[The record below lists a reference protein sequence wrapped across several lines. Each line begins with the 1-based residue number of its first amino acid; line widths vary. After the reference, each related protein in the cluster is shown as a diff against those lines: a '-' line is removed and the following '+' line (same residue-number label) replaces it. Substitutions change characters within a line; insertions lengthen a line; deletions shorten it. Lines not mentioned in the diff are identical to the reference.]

1 MIFFISRG
9 DAKTFW
15 MELEDDGKVDFIFE
29 QVQNVLQSLK
39 QKIKDGSAT
48 NKEYIQAMILV
59 KDATINH
66 NSTLIKDHTSVTQ
79 NAEENKLS
87 SLPSTSYE
95 DFFPKDCTY
104 LSTENQEIPLMENK
118 DADFREKES
127 SLNLSYQ
134 KHECSGTCLMKMPFT
149 FKGENPLQLP
159 VKCHFQRR
167 HAKTNSH
174 SSALHVSYKTPCG
187 RSLRNMEEV
196 FRYLLETECNFLFT
210 DNFSFNTYVQLT
222 RNYPKEEEI
231 VSDVDISNGVESVP
245 ISFCNEIDN
254 RKLPQF
260 KYRKTMWP
268 RAYYLNSFS
277 SMFTDSCDCSEGCVD
292 ITKCACL
299 QLTARNARTCPL
311 SSNKITTGYK
321 YKRLERQI
329 PTGIYECS
337 LLCKCDRRMCQN
349 RVVQH
354 GPQVRLQVFKTE
366 KKGWG
371 VRCLD
376 DIDRGTFVCIY
387 SGRLLS
393 RSDTEKPD
401 AIDENGKEENIMKN
415 MFSKKRKIEVADCEV
430 EVIPI
435 ELEARPRSMETQEY
449 PPKFHNNT
457 KEPIIGMKY
466 NSIARIRY
474 HSVIRSPKTKTV
486 IIQHNGKNMGFTSS
500 EAVTSEDNG
509 ELTPAQEH
517 LNSKA
522 KEMRKD
528 SSSNQVED
536 CEDKPVIESDVIDI
550 TKCREDTPPGD
561 TCHQAVTLDN
571 KNEVQIQKPQEE
583 KSPACQNQQVFFGKE
598 LPNEIK
604 DASSDSLEKCNKGN
618 VFLLDATKEGNVG
631 RFLNHSCCPN
641 LLVQNVFVETHD
653 RSFPLVAFFTNSSS
667 NSDSEVEKLSAKP
680 RCASPAGEI
689 HQLDFAKADF
699 RRRGSS
705 AQTWIRRGL
714 PRPSR
719 PAAPAGPR
727 PTPRGTQSRSRPLY
741 SSALVECEDYDSSN
755 NDRNFDVESVKKE
768 IKRGRKLKCTFC
780 GKKGATVG
788 CDLKSCF
795 KNYHFFC
802 AKNDHAVLQADGRTG
817 IYKVFC
823 QQHADPQND
832 LPLMKPLSGVFH
844 SHYSEQ
850 TKPRHGVKRKRG
862 RSKRHHVQDPNVAA
876 AAVQNAVQCCAVACD
891 EKQRAPIQTTLDR
904 FLKRVDRIEPSKEPE
919 PVPSTSGP
927 PERMALKKEK
937 DGRHTDAIVKAAFL
951 KKCKEAGLLDALF
964 EEILD
969 KLHLI
974 QERLMDETTAE
985 SDYEDIGTS
994 LFDCRLFEDTLVNF
1008 QAVENHIHE
1017 SEERRRQ
1024 LKEEIELLQDLKQT
1038 LCSGLQ
1044 SSSTSDSSLSS

>member
-1 MIFFISRG
+1 MGEKNG
-9 DAKTFW
+9 DAKSFW

-59 KDATINH
+59 KDAIINH
-66 NSTLIKDHTSVTQ
+66 NSTLIKDHRSVTK
-79 NAEENKLS
+79 NAEENKSS

-95 DFFPKDCTY
+95 DFFPKDCTS
-104 LSTENQEIPLMENK
+104 LSTENQEIPPMENK
-118 DADFREKES
+118 VADFREKES
-127 SLNLSYQ
+127 SFNLSYQ
-134 KHECSGTCLMKMPFT
+134 KHQCSGSCLMKMPFT

-159 VKCHFQRR
+159 IKCHFQRR

-210 DNFSFNTYVQLT
+210 DNFSFNTYAQLT

-277 SMFTDSCDCSEGCVD
+277 NMFTDSCDCSEGCID

-299 QLTARNARTCPL
+299 QLTARNAKTCPL
-311 SSNKITTGYK
+311 SNNKITTGYK

-337 LLCKCDRRMCQN
+337 LLCKCDRRICQN

-415 MFSKKRKIEVADCEV
+415 MFSRKRKIEVADCEV

-449 PPKFHNNT
+449 PPKLHNNT
-457 KEPIIGMKY
+457 KEPITGMKY
-466 NSIARIRY
+466 NSISRIRY

-500 EAVTSEDNG
+500 ESVTSEDNG
-509 ELTPAQEH
+509 ELNPAQVH

-522 KEMRKD
+522 KEMR
-528 SSSNQVED
+528 
-536 CEDKPVIESDVIDI
+536 
-550 TKCREDTPPGD
+550 
-561 TCHQAVTLDN
+561 
-571 KNEVQIQKPQEE
+571 
-583 KSPACQNQQVFFGKE
+583 
-598 LPNEIK
+598 
-604 DASSDSLEKCNKGN
+604 
-618 VFLLDATKEGNVG
+618 
-631 RFLNHSCCPN
+631 
-641 LLVQNVFVETHD
+641 
-653 RSFPLVAFFTNSSS
+653 
-667 NSDSEVEKLSAKP
+667 
-680 RCASPAGEI
+680 
-689 HQLDFAKADF
+689 
-699 RRRGSS
+699 
-705 AQTWIRRGL
+705 
-714 PRPSR
+714 SR
-719 PAAPAGPR
+719 
-727 PTPRGTQSRSRPLY
+727 L
-741 SSALVECEDYDSSN
+741 C
-755 NDRNFDVESVKKE
+755 F
-768 IKRGRKLKCTFC
+768 FC
-780 GKKGATVG
+780 G
-788 CDLKSCF
+788 C
-795 KNYHFFC
+795 
-802 AKNDHAVLQADGRTG
+802 
-817 IYKVFC
+817 
-823 QQHADPQND
+823 
-832 LPLMKPLSGVFH
+832 LPLLLFV
-844 SHYSEQ
+844 SHAQYS
-850 TKPRHGVKRKRG
+850 
-862 RSKRHHVQDPNVAA
+862 
-876 AAVQNAVQCCAVACD
+876 
-891 EKQRAPIQTTLDR
+891 
-904 FLKRVDRIEPSKEPE
+904 
-919 PVPSTSGP
+919 
-927 PERMALKKEK
+927 
-937 DGRHTDAIVKAAFL
+937 
-951 KKCKEAGLLDALF
+951 
-964 EEILD
+964 
-969 KLHLI
+969 
-974 QERLMDETTAE
+974 
-985 SDYEDIGTS
+985 
-994 LFDCRLFEDTLVNF
+994 
-1008 QAVENHIHE
+1008 
-1017 SEERRRQ
+1017 
-1024 LKEEIELLQDLKQT
+1024 
-1038 LCSGLQ
+1038 
-1044 SSSTSDSSLSS
+1044 